1 MTDINFCETQTG
13 LILANLSL
21 TCIFIGFTLYT
32 RYKTL
37 SENSS
42 ILNAIVNINQPEVAN
57 RVDHKMAGSGAIDF
71 SEPGPKMVNC
81 KTPGPKRVDHKMAGS
96 GAIDLSEAGP
106 DSGENLPASLE
117 VFSAVGNNT
126 NDNGCSLLERTSYE
140 RRPHESS
147 ESQSLGSSESRPHE
161 SSESRFFPIRLPSI
175 FTKMA
180 GSTFGN
186 FSRSSEFDN
195 TRPDWIDGTSIR
207 NTVEGRLS

>member
-42 ILNAIVNINQPEVAN
+42 IPNAIVNINQPDVAN
-57 RVDHKMAGSGAIDF
+57 RVDYKMAGSGAIDF
-71 SEPGPKMVNC
+71 SEAGPKRVNC

-96 GAIDLSEAGP
+96 GAIDFSEASP

-195 TRPDWIDGTSIR
+195 TRPDWIDGTSVR

>member
-1 MTDINFCETQTG
+1 MTDINLCETQTG

-42 ILNAIVNINQPEVAN
+42 ILNAIVNINQPDVAN
-57 RVDHKMAGSGAIDF
+57 RVDFSEAGPERVDCKTPGPERVDCKTPGPERVDHKMAGSGAIDF
-71 SEPGPKMVNC
+71 
-81 KTPGPKRVDHKMAGS
+81 
-96 GAIDLSEAGP
+96 SEAGP

-117 VFSAVGNNT
+117 VSSAVGNNI
-126 NDNGCSLLERTSYE
+126 NDNGCSLLERTS
-140 RRPHESS
+140 
-147 ESQSLGSSESRPHE
+147 SESRPYE
-161 SSESRFFPIRLPSI
+161 SSESRFFPIRMPSI

-180 GSTFGN
+180 RSTFGD

-195 TRPDWIDGTSIR
+195 TRPDWIDGTSVR